1 MTRTTQVEWHPDRPF
16 VHFGSPPEV
25 TYWRNDPKPPKKK
38 KKPKVKEPKTY
49 YPGRG
54 ESGSKEVPNKQSE
67 KR

>member
-25 TYWRNDPKPPKKK
+25 TYWREEPRPEKPKKK
-38 KKPKVKEPKTY
+38 KKSAKVKEPKTY

-54 ESGSKEVPNKQSE
+54 EDEN
-67 KR
+67 